1 MRTHRFLPILIVS
14 ALVFAACGHGDDTTT
29 TAPPTSTSDSTPV
42 TTSAGWVGGEPDWT
56 GGSPTTTF
64 GADEAT
70 RDAAPSAALDSAG
83 GEACCDLPPGPAQE
97 SLRAGS
103 VDDNADYDGYLAYRE
118 RIRSLGIPIR
128 DIDATGRIVLTV
140 TGADGRPVHGVDV
153 SISGVDATYTTNAA
167 GEVVFLPAAARE
179 PVAESYTF
187 TVGSESVTS
196 VPGSDATL
204 ELSRDGG
211 AAVGVPLDVLF
222 LLDVTGSMGD
232 EINQLE
238 RTVSMVA
245 SRIEALPSQPDVR
258 FGMTL
263 YRDEGD
269 TFVTSTFDLTGVIDD
284 FQSALADVVA
294 DGGGDTPEAL
304 DEALAA
310 ALDVPSWRDRHDA
323 VQLVFLVADAAP
335 HVERT
340 QVTPYTESMLAASAR
355 GITIHAIAA
364 SNTDDAAEHAF
375 RSIAEAT
382 GGRFVFLTYGAGGAA
397 TGPATDIDSTDY
409 EELSLDDLVVRLVSE
424 ELDALT
430 GTSTPTS
437 TTTTTNPPGQ

>member
-1 MRTHRFLPILIVS
+1 MRTHRFLLALLVS
-14 ALVFAACGHGDDTTT
+14 ALVIGACGQGDDTTT
-29 TAPPTSTSDSTPV
+29 AAPPISTADSTPT

-56 GGSPTTTF
+56 SGSSSTTF
-64 GADEAT
+64 VAEDAS
-70 RDAAPSAALDSAG
+70 RDATTSAALDSAG
-83 GEACCDLPPGPAQE
+83 GDACCDLPPSPAPE

-128 DIDATGRIVLTV
+128 DIDASGRIVLTV
-140 TGADGRPVHGVDV
+140 TGADGRPAHGVDV
-153 SISGVDATYTTNAA
+153 SISGVEASYTSNAA
-167 GEVVFLPAAARE
+167 GQVIFLPAAAGE
-179 PVAESYTF
+179 PAAESYTF
-187 TVGSESVTS
+187 SVGSESVTAT
-196 VPGSDATL
+196 PGSDASL
-204 ELSRDGG
+204 ELPTDGG
-211 AAVGVPLDVLF
+211 AEVGVPLDVLF

-232 EINQLE
+232 EIDQLE

-245 SRIEALPSQPDVR
+245 SRIEALASQPDVR

-284 FQSALADVVA
+284 FQAALADVVA

-310 ALDVPSWRDRHDA
+310 ALDVPTWRDRHDA

-340 QVTPYTESMLAASAR
+340 QVTPYTESMLAASTR

-364 SNTDDAAEHAF
+364 SSTDDAAEHAF
-375 RSIAEAT
+375 RSIAQAT

-397 TGPATDIDSTDY
+397 TGPATDIGSTDY

-430 GTSTPTS
+430 GTSTPTP